1 MSKDD
6 IILQTTGIV
15 KSFGGLRALDGVDIK
30 VKRGTLTLLI
40 GPNGSGKTTLIN
52 VIGGVYKPDE
62 GKVIYNGE
70 DITGLPPHIIYHK
83 GIVRTF
89 QIPRL
94 FKNLVVTENLAVS
107 KRGNPGED
115 VYRAPIKSRWI
126 KFEEETIRESFLTE
140 LKLKILHM
148 WNRRSSELSGGQMK
162 LVEIGRSLMA
172 GARLVLMDEPAAGVN
187 PTLAHQIFA
196 MLKAMTQELGIT
208 FLIVEHRLEIA
219 AEYADYAIAMA
230 RGKVISEG
238 PPSKVMTDPVVV
250 TSYLEG

>member
-1 MSKDD
+1 MQSSH
-6 IILQTTGIV
+6 IIETRGIV
-15 KSFGGLRALDGVDIK
+15 KTFGGLRALDGVDIK
-30 VKRGTLTLLI
+30 VRRGSLTLLI

-52 VIGGVYKPDE
+52 VIGGVYKPDA
-62 GKVIYNGE
+62 GQVIYEGE
-70 DITGLPPHIIYHK
+70 DITGLPPHEIYHR

-94 FKNLVVTENLAVS
+94 FKNLIVTENLATA
-107 KRGNPGED
+107 KRGNPGEN
-115 VYRAPIKSRWI
+115 VYLAPLKSRWI
-126 KFEEETIRESFLTE
+126 DFETRTIRESMITE

-148 WNRRSSELSGGQMK
+148 WNRKSSELSGGQMK

-196 MLKAMTQELGIT
+196 MLKEMTRGLGIT

-219 AEYADYAIAMA
+219 AEYADYVIAMA

-238 PPSKVMTDPVVV
+238 KPNEVMTDPVVV
-250 TSYLEG
+250 KSYLEG

>member
-1 MSKDD
+1 MAGNDY
-6 IILQTTGIV
+6 IIETRGIV
-15 KSFGGLRALDGVDIK
+15 KTFGGLRALDGIDIK

-52 VIGGVYKPDE
+52 VIGGVYKPDA
-62 GKVIYNGE
+62 GQVIYEGE
-70 DITGLPPHIIYHK
+70 DITGLPPHVIYHK

-94 FKNLVVTENLAVS
+94 FHNLIVTENLATA
-107 KRGNPGED
+107 KRGNPGEN
-115 VYRAPIKSRWI
+115 VYLAPLRGRWLD
-126 KFEEETIRESFLTE
+126 FEEKTVRESFLTE

-148 WNRRSSELSGGQMK
+148 WNRKSNELSGGQMK

-196 MLKAMTQELGIT
+196 MLKEMTYGLGIT

-219 AEYADYAIAMA
+219 AEYADYVIAMA

-238 PPSKVMTDPVVV
+238 KPSEVMTDPVVV
-250 TSYLEG
+250 KSYLEG

>member
-1 MSKDD
+1 MQSSH
-6 IILQTTGIV
+6 IIETRGIV
-15 KSFGGLRALDGVDIK
+15 KTFGGLRALDGVDIK
-30 VKRGTLTLLI
+30 VQRGSLTLLI

-52 VIGGVYKPDE
+52 VIGGVYKPDA
-62 GKVIYNGE
+62 GQVIYEGE
-70 DITGLPPHIIYHK
+70 DITGLPPHEIYHK

-94 FKNLVVTENLAVS
+94 FKNLIVTENLATA
-107 KRGNPGED
+107 KRGNPGEN
-115 VYRAPIKSRWI
+115 VYLAPLKSRWI
-126 KFEEETIRESFLTE
+126 DFETKTIRESMITE

-148 WNRRSSELSGGQMK
+148 WNRKSSELSGGQMK

-196 MLKAMTQELGIT
+196 MLKEMTRGLGIT

-219 AEYADYAIAMA
+219 AEYADYVIAMA

-238 PPSKVMTDPVVV
+238 KPNEVMTDPVVV
-250 TSYLEG
+250 KSYLEG

>member
-1 MSKDD
+1 MQSSH
-6 IILQTTGIV
+6 IIETRGVV
-15 KSFGGLRALDGVDIK
+15 KTFGGLRALDGVDIK
-30 VKRGTLTLLI
+30 VQRGSLTLLI

-52 VIGGVYKPDE
+52 VIGGVYKPDA
-62 GKVIYNGE
+62 GQVIYEGE
-70 DITGLPPHIIYHK
+70 DITGLPPHQIYHK

-94 FKNLVVTENLAVS
+94 FKNLIVTENLATA
-107 KRGNPGED
+107 KRGNPGEN
-115 VYRAPIKSRWI
+115 VYLAPLKSRWI
-126 KFEEETIRESFLTE
+126 DFETKTIRESMITE

-148 WNRRSSELSGGQMK
+148 WNRKSSELSGGQMK

-196 MLKAMTQELGIT
+196 MLKEMTRGLGIT

-219 AEYADYAIAMA
+219 AEYADYVIAMA

-238 PPSKVMTDPVVV
+238 KPNEVMTDPVVV
-250 TSYLEG
+250 KSYLEG

>member
-1 MSKDD
+1 MQSSH
-6 IILQTTGIV
+6 IIETRGVV
-15 KSFGGLRALDGVDIK
+15 KTFGGLRALDGVDIK
-30 VKRGTLTLLI
+30 VQRGSLTLLI

-52 VIGGVYKPDE
+52 VIGGVYKPDA
-62 GKVIYNGE
+62 GQVIYEGE
-70 DITGLPPHIIYHK
+70 DITGLPPHEIYHK

-94 FKNLVVTENLAVS
+94 FKNLIVTENLATA
-107 KRGNPGED
+107 KRGNPGEN
-115 VYRAPIKSRWI
+115 VYLAPLKSRWI
-126 KFEEETIRESFLTE
+126 DFETKTIRESMITE

-148 WNRRSSELSGGQMK
+148 WNRKSSELSGGQMK

-196 MLKAMTQELGIT
+196 MLKEMTRGLGIT

-219 AEYADYAIAMA
+219 AEYADYVIAMA

-238 PPSKVMTDPVVV
+238 KPNEVMTDPVVV
-250 TSYLEG
+250 KSYLEG

>member
-1 MSKDD
+1 MQSSH
-6 IILQTTGIV
+6 IIETRGIV
-15 KSFGGLRALDGVDIK
+15 KTFGGLRALDGVDIK
-30 VKRGTLTLLI
+30 VQRGSLTLLI

-52 VIGGVYKPDE
+52 VIGGVYKPDA
-62 GKVIYNGE
+62 GQVIYEGE
-70 DITGLPPHIIYHK
+70 DITGLPPHEIYHK

-94 FKNLVVTENLAVS
+94 FKNLIVTENLATA
-107 KRGNPGED
+107 KRGNPGEN
-115 VYRAPIKSRWI
+115 VYLAPLKSRWI
-126 KFEEETIRESFLTE
+126 DFETKTIRESMITE

-148 WNRRSSELSGGQMK
+148 WNRKSSELSGGQMK

-196 MLKAMTQELGIT
+196 MLKEMTRGLGIT

-238 PPSKVMTDPVVV
+238 KPSEVMTDPVVV
-250 TSYLEG
+250 KSYLEG

>member
-1 MSKDD
+1 MQSNH
-6 IILQTTGIV
+6 IIETRGIV
-15 KSFGGLRALDGVDIK
+15 KTFGGLRALDGVDIK
-30 VKRGTLTLLI
+30 VQRGSLTLLI

-52 VIGGVYKPDE
+52 VIGGVYKPDA
-62 GKVIYNGE
+62 GQVIYEGE
-70 DITGLPPHIIYHK
+70 DITGLPPHEIYHK

-94 FKNLVVTENLAVS
+94 FKNLIVTENLATA
-107 KRGNPGED
+107 KRGNPGEN
-115 VYRAPIKSRWI
+115 VYLAPLKSRWI
-126 KFEEETIRESFLTE
+126 DFETKTIRESMITE

-148 WNRRSSELSGGQMK
+148 WNRKSSELSGGQMK

-196 MLKAMTQELGIT
+196 MLKEMTRGLGIT

-219 AEYADYAIAMA
+219 AEYADYVIAMA

-238 PPSKVMTDPVVV
+238 KPNEVMTDPVVV
-250 TSYLEG
+250 KSYLEG